1 MDPNAYWISFVRFN
15 QGLLSITKK
24 GEIES
29 ASRPLVDFGVLNDNL
44 IKGLI
49 SCVKCI
55 SRSLIKVQMY
65 SLINLLKY
73 NYEASGTM
81 WSMCTI
87 NQQIVSYWRIYV
99 KSSKKKL
106 IWTRRSFSRISLWKI
121 WSVVW
126 DKMVVEEGLTRTWPQ
141 WTMHWRRASGSLG
154 AEVPDMMDKGKW
166 MFNPRNQ
173 ASHEECH
180 PWF

>member
-15 QGLLSITKK
+15 QGLSSITKK

-65 SLINLLKY
+65 SLINVLKY

-99 KSSKKKL
+99 KSSKKTYMNKKKFFKNK
-106 IWTRRSFSRISLWKI
+106 SMEDMKCCVGQDGS
-121 WSVVW
+121 
-126 DKMVVEEGLTRTWPQ
+126 
-141 WTMHWRRASGSLG
+141 WRRINKDLTTMNHALEKS
-154 AEVPDMMDKGKW
+154 KW
-166 MFNPRNQ
+166 ESWCRGTGYDG
-173 ASHEECH
+173 
-180 PWF
+180 